1 MKINYFRIVFIYCG
15 LLAIAGLLTAR
26 LYWLQIMQGQQ
37 YAQKA
42 ERQYTKPST
51 NIFNRGTIYFQTK
64 DNTLISAA
72 TLKSGFTIAINPSK
86 IGDVSATYEKL
97 APILLNDRGDFL
109 TKSSNK
115 KDVYKEIAKRVD
127 LSKADAITALKI
139 SGVSVLKEN
148 WRLYPAGSLAAHT
161 LGLVGYKGDEF
172 AGRYGLERFYES
184 TLKRDPE
191 ALFANFFAETFS
203 NVKKTAEGDSLEG
216 DIVTTI
222 EPTVEDYLEKTL
234 ASTTEK
240 YHSKKTGGIIINPTN
255 GEIYAMGVYPTF
267 DPNNPQVEKNVSI
280 FSNPL
285 VENVYEMGSIIKPLT
300 MSAGLDVGAVTPKT
314 TYFDQGWLTL
324 NKATISNYD
333 HKGRGVVSMQEVLNQ
348 SLNTGVAFVVRTM
361 GKERFAEYMLNF
373 GLGEKTGIDLP
384 NESSGLVTNLRSPR
398 DVEYATASFGQ
409 GIAMSPMATTRALS
423 VLANGGKLVTP
434 HVVKKINYSVGFSKT
449 LTFPEGKQVIKKET
463 ADTITKMLVTVVDDA
478 LAKGKVKNPHYSVA
492 AKTGTAQISMPTGG
506 YYPDRYLHSF
516 FGYFPA
522 SAPKFLVF
530 LYTVEPQG
538 VQYASETLT
547 PSFIELSKFL
557 LNYYEVPPD
566 R

>member
-1 MKINYFRIVFIYCG
+1 MRINYFRIVLIYCG
-15 LLAIAGLLTAR
+15 LLALAGLLVGR
-26 LYWLQIMQGQQ
+26 LYWLQVIEGQK
-37 YAQKA
+37 YAIKA

-51 NIFNRGTIYFQTK
+51 NIFNRGAVFFQTK
-64 DNTLISAA
+64 DSTLISAA
-72 TLKSGFTIAINPSK
+72 TLKSGFTVVVNPSK
-86 IGDVSATYEKL
+86 ISNPEAVYEKL
-97 APILLNDRGDFL
+97 APILLIERVDFL
-109 TKSSNK
+109 TKISNK
-115 KDVYKEIAKRVD
+115 KDVYREIVKRVD
-127 LSKADAITALKI
+127 VTKAEAISALKI
-139 SGVSVLKEN
+139 TGVSILKEN
-148 WRLYPAGSLAAHT
+148 WRLYPAGSLAAHA
-161 LGLVGYKGDEF
+161 LGLVGYKGNEF
-172 AGRYGLERFYES
+172 AGRYGLERFYEG

-203 NVKKTAEGDSLEG
+203 NVKKTVGGESSEGDV
-216 DIVTTI
+216 VTTI
-222 EPTVEDYLEKTL
+222 EPTVEDFLEKVL
-234 ASTTEK
+234 ASTTDRYK
-240 YHSKKTGGIIINPTN
+240 SKKTGGIIINPTT

-300 MSAGLDVGAVTPKT
+300 VSAGLDVGVITPKT

-333 HKGRGVVSMQEVLNQ
+333 HKGRGVVTMQQVLNQ
-348 SLNTGVAFVVRTM
+348 SLNTGVAFVVKAM
-361 GKERFAEYMLNF
+361 GKERFAQYMLNF

-398 DVEYATASFGQ
+398 DLEYATASFGQ

-423 VLANGGKLVTP
+423 ALANGGKLVTP
-434 HVVKKINYSVGFSKT
+434 HLAKKINYSIGLSKT
-449 LTFPEGKQVIKKET
+449 LTYPEGAQVIKKET
-463 ADTITKMLVTVVDDA
+463 ADTITKMLVTVVDEA
-478 LAKGKVKNPHYSVA
+478 LANGKVKNPRYSVA
-492 AKTGTAQISMPTGG
+492 AKTGTAQISNPAGG
-506 YYPDRYLHSF
+506 YYTDRYLHSF

-547 PSFIELSKFL
+547 PSFMELSKFL